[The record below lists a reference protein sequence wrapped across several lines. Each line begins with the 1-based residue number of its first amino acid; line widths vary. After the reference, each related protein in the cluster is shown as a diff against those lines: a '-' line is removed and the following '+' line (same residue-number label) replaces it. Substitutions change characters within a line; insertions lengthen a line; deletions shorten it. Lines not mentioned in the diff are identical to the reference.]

1 MFLKLPF
8 IGSAKLRET
17 ESTNYPPRET
27 ESSNNVSGP
36 DQSKTG
42 STKAP
47 TKASMKTSEGQEI
60 TSRKELQELSKNP
73 NHQAGDKAVSGDALK
88 FTEMP
93 QPLQYFLI
101 KNLGVKN
108 PELQKQMIITEP
120 SKINTNGE
128 LTSQFVIT
136 LAPESAAK
144 LLKKGPLHF
153 LSKLNPFRNKAFD
166 KAELNKLAEQ
176 IHTNTIPKINH
187 EIASGKVTVQ
197 LLINF
202 NETKKQAEIAGLA
215 LSHCPVDFIHEH
227 PGTLKIMEHLKK
239 ELPMLEKKLLSDKE
253 LKPESREFIERSLTD
268 LNSFVNLNPK
278 ALDREITAH
287 AKGFIVLEHLART
300 GKEKELIGKAARD
313 DGREIEVTNFA
324 ENLMKR
330 DGNWLISMLGEN
342 LEEASQG
349 ASLKWRGVNINNPK
363 EVIDRHHSFIK
374 KYPHPYL
381 DPRIAL
387 LSSISEMLF
396 HGKHLPE
403 KQIKQALIANVESTI
418 KYNLTNNQ
426 KNGKLI

>member
-1 MFLKLPF
+1 MFLELPF
-8 IGSAKLRET
+8 KASAKRRET
-17 ESTNYPPRET
+17 ESANLSPRKA
-27 ESSNNVSGP
+27 ESSNNQVSGI
-36 DQSKTG
+36 DKSKTG
-42 STKAP
+42 SNETPTAVTK
-47 TKASMKTSEGQEI
+47 KKEI
-60 TSRKELQELSKNP
+60 TSREELQELSENP
-73 NHQAGDKAVSGDALK
+73 DYQAGDKAVSGDALK
-88 FTEMP
+88 FTELP
-93 QPLQYFLI
+93 QPLQDFLI
-101 KNLGVKN
+101 KNLGVSN

-128 LTSQFVIT
+128 LTSQFIIT

-202 NETKKQAEIAGLA
+202 DETKKQAEIAGLA

-227 PGTLKIMEHLKK
+227 PRTLKIMEHLKK
-239 ELPMLEKKLLSDKE
+239 ELPKLEKKLLSDKE

-268 LNSFVNLNPK
+268 LNSLLNLNPK
-278 ALDREITAH
+278 AMDKDIAAH
-287 AKGFIVLEHLART
+287 AQGFIVLEHLART
-300 GKEKELIGKAARD
+300 KKEQELTGKGGRD
-313 DGREIEVTNFA
+313 DGREIDVTNFA

-330 DGNWLISMLGEN
+330 DGNWVISMLGKN
-342 LEEASQG
+342 LEG
-349 ASLKWRGVNINNPK
+349 GSLKWRGVNISNPK
-363 EVIDRHHSFIK
+363 EVIDRNHSFISK
-374 KYPHPYL
+374 FQDI

-396 HGKHLPE
+396 HGKHLSE
-403 KQIKQALIANVESTI
+403 KQIKEALIANVESTI
-418 KYNLTNNQ
+418 KYNLENEATRP
-426 KNGKLI
+426 